1 MDKDYRVTKSN
12 KLICA
17 NYDLSVQEQ
26 KIILTLASMVQ
37 PEDTEFKEYEFK
49 IKEFME
55 LLGISTKTK
64 YKEIP
69 KITKDLMKKVFEVK
83 EGKDILQLSWL
94 SSVRYKTGQ
103 GTVILKFDS
112 NLKPYM
118 LDLKELYTSYKLDN
132 ILSLKSK
139 YSLRLYELLKS
150 SSFKKNVIINLEELK
165 NIVGANANYLKV
177 YADFKNKVIHQ
188 AQKELSEKTD
198 ISFEFEEIKTGRK
211 VTSLKFY
218 INTNK
223 IKNKV
228 LDEVCV
234 TLEDK
239 YANEEE
245 THFIELIN
253 EVKSIFKE
261 NISGLEAKFILNTAK
276 GDINIVKEKY
286 EIISHMKRIDSVVP
300 TMIAAIKNDYQAP
313 KGKEKCGSFNDY
325 EQRKYDFNELER
337 QLLGWDKKEKVKET
351 GEEFQQLA
359 MKYK

>member
-94 SSVRYKTGQ
+94 SSVRYKTGE

-118 LDLKELYTSYKLDN
+118 LELKELYTSYKLEN

-139 YSLRLYELLKS
+139 YSLRLYEILKS
-150 SSFKKNVIINLEELK
+150 NSFKKNVIIELEELK
-165 NIVGANANYLKV
+165 NMVGANANYLKV
-177 YADFKNKVIHQ
+177 YADFKSKVIFQ
-188 AQKELSEKTD
+188 AQKELAEKTD
-198 ISFEFEEIKTGRK
+198 ISFEFEELKTGRK
-211 VTSLKFY
+211 VTGIKFY
-218 INTNK
+218 TNSSKAMNEIACDKMQPEDSINSEVIKKVFK
-223 IKNKV
+223 IMNLHKIEPIEAKKIYDTAKDNFEIIEKCYAYCCEKKV
-228 LDEVCV
+228 NSIVAYMLKLV
-234 TLEDK
+234 K
-239 YANEEE
+239 PNE
-245 THFIELIN
+245 FIE
-253 EVKSIFKE
+253 
-261 NISGLEAKFILNTAK
+261 
-276 GDINIVKEKY
+276 
-286 EIISHMKRIDSVVP
+286 
-300 TMIAAIKNDYQAP
+300 P
-313 KGKEKCGSFNDY
+313 KGNMPQSNFTNY
-325 EQRKYDFNELER
+325 EQRDYDFDALEKK
-337 QLLGWDKKEKVKET
+337 LLG
-351 GEEFQQLA
+351 
-359 MKYK
+359 

>member
-94 SSVRYKTGQ
+94 SSVRYKTGE

-112 NLKPYM
+112 NLRPY
-118 LDLKELYTSYKLDN
+118 LLELKELYTSYKLDN

-139 YSLRLYELLKS
+139 YSLRLYEVLKS
-150 SSFKKNVIINLEELK
+150 NSFKKNVIIELEELK
-165 NIVGANANYLKV
+165 NMVGANAKYLKV
-177 YADFKNKVIHQ
+177 YADFKSKVIFQ
-188 AQKELSEKTD
+188 AQKELAEKTD
-198 ISFEFEEIKTGRK
+198 ISFEFEELKTGRK
-211 VTSLKFY
+211 VTGIKFC
-218 INTNK
+218 INSSKAMNEIACDK
-223 IKNKV
+223 IQPEDSINSEVIKKV
-228 LDEVCV
+228 FKIMNLHKIEQVEAKKIYDTAKGNFEIIEKC
-234 TLEDK
+234 
-239 YANEEE
+239 YAYCCEKK
-245 THFIELIN
+245 
-253 EVKSIFKE
+253 VKSIVAYMLKLVKPNE
-261 NISGLEAKFILNTAK
+261 FI
-276 GDINIVKEKY
+276 E
-286 EIISHMKRIDSVVP
+286 
-300 TMIAAIKNDYQAP
+300 P
-313 KGKEKCGSFNDY
+313 KGNIPKSNFTNY
-325 EQRKYDFNELER
+325 EQRDYDFDALEKK
-337 QLLGWDKKEKVKET
+337 LLE
-351 GEEFQQLA
+351 
-359 MKYK
+359 